1 VTLDELPAREGI
13 RKTLTRY
20 NINGDVGNYDEV
32 LKCFIDD
39 AIFEIPVGKWKGRDT
54 ISNVLRTMAK
64 VRVGNEWK
72 LSIAASGPV
81 GAAISASG
89 SRKARHWHRLPT
101 SIELTSS
108 PPRPPRLRGATGY
121 AAAAIAARL
130 DGQTV
135 SSSSTCRKRPVAI
148 QVVTE

>member
-64 VRVGNEWK
+64 VRVGDEWNCP
-72 LSIAASGPV
+72 SPRPV
-81 GAAISASG
+81 RPAQRSQ
-89 SRKARHWHRLPT
+89 RPVRERHVIGTAFQHRL
-101 SIELTSS
+101 S
-108 PPRPPRLRGATGY
+108 
-121 AAAAIAARL
+121 
-130 DGQTV
+130 
-135 SSSSTCRKRPVAI
+135 
-148 QVVTE
+148 